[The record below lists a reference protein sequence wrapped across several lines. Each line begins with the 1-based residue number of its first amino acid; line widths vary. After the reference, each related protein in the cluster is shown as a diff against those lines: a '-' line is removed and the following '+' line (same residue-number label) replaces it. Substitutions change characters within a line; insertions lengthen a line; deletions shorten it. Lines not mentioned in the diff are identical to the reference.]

1 MVITLQQNKRYQ
13 VEWIKRFK
21 RIQKQRESMWNELHS
36 PDADPEWIVK
46 RPTIHQWA
54 IDEII
59 RHMLASEIR
68 YIHQSFDPNIPQLNE
83 AVPAQWVKNRF
94 FRLEEKTHVKLKRL
108 KEIALS
114 IESETVRNLDSSDK
128 AYEKKTKA
136 PWGEEMKVFELLE
149 AFYAHEFYHQGQV
162 FFILTFFRGLPNVIK
177 SQLES

>member
-1 MVITLQQNKRYQ
+1 MVVTMQQNEEYR

-21 RIQKQRESMWNELHS
+21 HIRKQRETMWNELHN
-36 PDADPEWIVK
+36 PEVDPEWIIK
-46 RPTIHQWA
+46 RPTTHQWA

-68 YIHQSFDPNIPQLNE
+68 YIHQSFNPNIPQLDE

-114 IESETVRNLDSSDK
+114 IESETVKFLDSSDK
-128 AYEKKTKA
+128 AYEEKTKA

-149 AFYAHEFYHQGQV
+149 TFYTHEFYHQGQV
-162 FFILTFFRGLPNVIK
+162 FFILTYFRGLPIVIK